1 MKDLQNKK
9 KSLKFNNLYF
19 FVMIFM
25 ILSFSTYLLYKY
37 NSLYLYNQKVEALT
51 KEIEEANKINE
62 DLKYQTE
69 YKNSNEYI
77 EKIARDKLGMV
88 KSNEIIFYDNKN

>member
-1 MKDLQNKK
+1 MQGLENKK

-19 FVMIFM
+19 FVMFFM
-25 ILSFSTYLLYKY
+25 ILSFSAYLVYKY
-37 NSLYLYNQKVEALT
+37 DSLVTYNQKVETLN
-51 KEIEEANKINE
+51 KQLEEANKINE
-62 DLKYQTE
+62 DLKSQTE

>member
-1 MKDLQNKK
+1 MQGLENKK

-19 FVMIFM
+19 FIMIFM
-25 ILSFSTYLLYKY
+25 VLSFSTYLIYKY
-37 NSLYLYNQKVEALT
+37 NSLFMYNQKLELLS
-51 KEIEEANKINE
+51 KEVEEANKINE
-62 DLKYQTE
+62 DLKSQTE
-69 YKNSNEYI
+69 YKNSKEYI